1 MPDIV
6 HPTPERGTVAGT
18 PKSGQGVC
26 YRFSLSTCSPTFASS
41 PVGRGQVALRR
52 NGGAVGDG
60 SWAPMSAGR
69 RCRGD

>member
-41 PVGRGQVALRR
+41 RVQSEVLSAVSNKASPR
-52 NGGAVGDG
+52 NAR
-60 SWAPMSAGR
+60 SATQL
-69 RCRGD
+69 